1 MRKLAE
7 RLRLPST
14 IPAVMLVTLATLELG
29 AASVTVPTFAI
40 GQGPW
45 YNDELT
51 ASFKAAWER
60 SPRRLPDVR
69 ANEVRRVGGARPL
82 HPLVCHTA
90 QYNARDCVLCSAL
103 SLPVALGCSSVGVLV
118 GKGEACE

>member
-14 IPAVMLVTLATLELG
+14 IPAVILFTLATLELG
-29 AASVTVPTFAI
+29 VASVTVPTFAI

-45 YNDELT
+45 YDDELT

-60 SPRRLPDVR
+60 SPRRLPDER
-69 ANEVRRVGGARPL
+69 ANEVRRVGGGASSAPARVS
-82 HPLVCHTA
+82 HSKTI
-90 QYNARDCVLCSAL
+90 QRS
-103 SLPVALGCSSVGVLV
+103 
-118 GKGEACE
+118 